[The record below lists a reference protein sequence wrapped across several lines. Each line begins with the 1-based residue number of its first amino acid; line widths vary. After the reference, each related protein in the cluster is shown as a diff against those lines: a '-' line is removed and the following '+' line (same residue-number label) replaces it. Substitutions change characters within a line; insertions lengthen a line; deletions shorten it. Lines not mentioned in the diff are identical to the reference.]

1 MTAKKADGVSFITGK
16 STTGTQGSRAVT
28 ATKIIASA
36 SVECRN
42 KYVVYYI
49 YSADKKM
56 RIEEPFVD
64 TEVSITPQTVREI
77 PDKHFR

>member
-1 MTAKKADGVSFITGK
+1 MTAKKGRRRFVYNGE
-16 STTGTQGSRAVT
+16 VC
-28 ATKIIASA
+28 
-36 SVECRN
+36 CR
-42 KYVVYYI
+42 YARFGGCHRVVI
-49 YSADKKM
+49 YSADKKL

>member
-1 MTAKKADGVSFITGK
+1 MTAKKGRRRFVYNGEVCCRYARVGDCH
-16 STTGTQGSRAVT
+16 
-28 ATKIIASA
+28 
-36 SVECRN
+36 SV
-42 KYVVYYI
+42 VI
-49 YSADKKM
+49 YSADRKL